1 MKQQFIIFT
10 IIFSFCTG
18 QQNRLFWDGRDWKR
32 VAQIVYHDIE
42 METRM
47 KRAYL
52 HGVLDG
58 RLYGYLKTW
67 AENATLANDVF
78 GETVDYLSTREL
90 NKSLDHFYDDPLNS
104 YIPVPSAIVIANL
117 YAERVPMDII
127 DNYIKETREWVN
139 SLVVDLDTLNYS
151 RLIEEKYLRHRA
163 KQP

>member
-1 MKQQFIIFT
+1 MKKKILLLLVFLPIMA
-10 IIFSFCTG
+10 FS
-18 QQNRLFWDGRDWKR
+18 QDNRLFWDGRDWKR
-32 VAQIVYHDIE
+32 VAQTVDHNIE

-90 NKSLDHFYDDPLNS
+90 IKSLDHFYDDHLS
-104 YIPVPSAIVIANL
+104 
-117 YAERVPMDII
+117 
-127 DNYIKETREWVN
+127 K
-139 SLVVDLDTLNYS
+139 
-151 RLIEEKYLRHRA
+151 
-163 KQP
+163 